1 MTSILGWT
9 LVHSLWQ
16 AGLVACALA
25 LVLRLIPEAMTR
37 LRTAV
42 ASGGLVLV
50 AGFAVVVWLGLTA
63 DWRQHEV
70 CWRTSAYADTHPG
83 LCASHGIAPPAD
95 VVVDKSSKQR
105 AVLAWAG
112 SLASGIDAP
121 VIRRA
126 ALALTASRAPALI
139 GILWSLLAVA
149 ALLRLLRDVHLLR
162 RLVRRSRPLGDAHV
176 LRLLDRRREAM
187 GVPHPVSVR
196 ESGEV
201 STPSVA
207 GWRLPVILLPPGMVW
222 TLEPAELD
230 CVLTHELVHVRRRH
244 FALNLA
250 QRTLECVFVWNP
262 FVLWISRRVRDE
274 REALCDEA
282 AAGPR
287 DAVAA
292 RRRYAETLLRLE
304 RLRTPARVASIG
316 LLGEG
321 PLLRRV
327 RRLTEAAAPDRGVR
341 ARRAGAAALT
351 ALTILLVIAQLSLTS
366 MAISSWAVME
376 RDLATRQP
384 AASTY

>member
-16 AGLVACALA
+16 AGLVAGALV

-50 AGFAVVVWLGLTA
+50 AGFAVVVWLGLAA

-95 VVVDKSSKQR
+95 VVVDKSGKQR

-112 SLASGIDAP
+112 SLATGDAP
-121 VIRRA
+121 AIRRL
-126 ALALTASRAPALI
+126 ALALTASRVPALI
-139 GILWSLLAVA
+139 GILWSLVAAA
-149 ALLRLLRDVHLLR
+149 ALLRLLRDVYLLR
-162 RLVRRSRPLGDAHV
+162 RLVRRSRPLEDVLV

-187 GVPHPVSVR
+187 GVRHPVSIR

-222 TLEPAELD
+222 ALEPAELD

-250 QRTLECVFVWNP
+250 QRTLECVFAWNP

-282 AAGPR
+282 AAGPP

-304 RLRTPARVASIG
+304 RLRTPAHVASIG

-327 RRLTEAAAPDRGVR
+327 RRLTEAAAPGRGVR
-341 ARRAGAAALT
+341 VRRAGAAALT
-351 ALTILLVIAQLSLTS
+351 ALTILLLIAQLSLTS